1 MSTEILIF
9 IPALIL
15 LLFAAKK
22 FTNAASEIGAW
33 LNMPDFVIGVFIIG
47 IGTSLPELVSGVLS
61 VSKGASEIVPGN
73 ILGSNISNL
82 LLVTG
87 LSVGL
92 NWRTIALRSAYIYI
106 DLHFLLGSFFIFY
119 LIAHDGEITFLEG
132 FAGLVVFLL
141 YSFYLIKGSNGE
153 DVTLKQ
159 YETTKFFP
167 KKAAVVLMAAAVGI
181 YFGANYTVKAVE
193 AMAAAFSIPKSIVAL
208 TVLSLGTTLP
218 ELAVSISAI
227 RQDKAEMAI
236 GNVLGSCVFNSLM
249 IPAVTSAF
257 GVIHVPENLLTFSLP
272 VMAAAGLFFYMLT
285 QDKRISSWEG
295 FLLVMVYALFLL
307 EIDTG

>member
-22 FTNAASEIGAW
+22 FTNAAGEIGAW

-73 ILGSNISNL
+73 IMGSNISNL

-92 NWRTIALRSAYIYI
+92 NWRTIALRSSYIYI

-119 LIAHDGEITFLEG
+119 LMAHDGEITFLEG
-132 FAGLVVFLL
+132 FAGLVVFIL

-153 DVTLKQ
+153 DVTLEQ
-159 YETTKFFP
+159 YETTKLFP

-181 YFGANYTVKAVE
+181 YFGADYTVKAVE
-193 AMAAAFSIPKSIVAL
+193 AIAAAFSIPKSIVAL

-249 IPAVTSAF
+249 IPAVTSVF
-257 GVIHVPENLLTFSLP
+257 GAIHVPENLLTFSLP
-272 VMAAAGLFFYMLT
+272 VMAASGLFFYMLT

-307 EIDTG
+307 EIATG

>member
-73 ILGSNISNL
+73 IMGSNISNL

-92 NWRTIALRSAYIYI
+92 NWRTIALRSSYIYI

-119 LIAHDGEITFLEG
+119 LMAHDGEITFLEG

-153 DVTLKQ
+153 DVTLEH
-159 YETTKFFP
+159 YETTKLFP

-181 YFGANYTVKAVE
+181 YFGADYTVKAVE
-193 AMAAAFSIPKSIVAL
+193 AIAAAFSIPKSIVAL

-272 VMAAAGLFFYMLT
+272 VMAASGLFFYMLT

-307 EIDTG
+307 EIATG